1 MSSRFVAAVPAKSRG
16 RRLVPWK
23 GSMKPIAP
31 VLVTV
36 ISLMLASAVEAQTWP
51 AKPVRAIV
59 PFGAGSTTDIIPR
72 VVFEQLSVQI
82 GQAVVVENR
91 SGAGGTIGAA
101 FVAKADADGYTLLVN
116 SNAHT
121 IAPSLYPNLVY
132 DPARDFAAVIPVG
145 TLPCVLVVSP
155 EKGFK
160 TVGDLVK
167 AAKAKPG
174 ALTFSSV
181 GVGSATHLSAER
193 FRLSAGID
201 ALHIPFRGG
210 SEAMTEV
217 MAGRIDFFFGPVGLV
232 LPLIRDGKLA
242 PLTLNGAT
250 RSAALPDVPT
260 TQEAGFVDAEYPIWI
275 GIFLPANTSRNIVE
289 KLHGEMGA
297 ALQSAKVNSKLLAL
311 GVDPM
316 AMTTSE
322 FDAYVRKEIALNAK
336 LVKAIGLKAE

>member
-1 MSSRFVAAVPAKSRG
+1 MATKESAHGKRPSILVTREVSMTPIWTVLVAA
-16 RRLVPWK
+16 
-23 GSMKPIAP
+23 
-31 VLVTV
+31 
-36 ISLMLASAVEAQTWP
+36 ISLSTLSPVAAQTWP
-51 AKPVRAIV
+51 AKPVRAII

-72 VVFEQLSVQI
+72 VVFEQLAAQI
-82 GQAVVVENR
+82 GHGIVVENR
-91 SGAGGTIGAA
+91 SGAGGTIGTA
-101 FVAKADADGYTLLVN
+101 FAAKADADGYTLLVH

-121 IAPSLYPNLVY
+121 IAPSLYPNLSY
-132 DPARDFAAVIPVG
+132 DPARDFAAVIPLG
-145 TLPCVLVVSP
+145 SLPCVLVVSP

-160 TVGDLVK
+160 TVDDLVK

-193 FRLSAGID
+193 FRLSAGIE
-201 ALHIPFRGG
+201 ALHVPFRGG

-242 PLTLNGAT
+242 ALTLNGAK

-275 GIFLPANTSRNIVE
+275 GVFLPAATPRDVVE
-289 KLHGEMGA
+289 KLHGETA
-297 ALQSAKVNSKLLAL
+297 TALKSAKVSSKLLAL
-311 GVDPM
+311 GVDPI

-322 FDAYVRKEIALNAK
+322 FDVYVRKEIALNAG